1 MSGAPKEAAADQ
13 TIGRRFISVRGIF
26 PN

>member
-1 MSGAPKEAAADQ
+1 MSGALKEAAADQ